1 MNFEHTEDRRMLA
14 DSLNRFIT
22 EQYAFDARDR
32 IAKSAHGFSKEIFQ
46 QFAELGVIGA
56 LFSEADGG
64 FGGGGFD
71 IAVVFE
77 ALGRGL
83 VIEPLLG
90 AVMVGEALSA
100 AGTDAQKEKLA
111 DIINGVTVA
120 AFAHDEADTHYERA
134 RVQTKAERSHNG
146 SDGGWVLHGAKA
158 VVPQGEQ
165 ADLFLVS
172 ARTSGKVDDEAGI
185 SLFLVP
191 AKTAGL
197 TVRGCPAIDGG
208 RVAELAFDGVKLG
221 ADALLGTEGQ
231 GHATLER
238 AIGRGVLA
246 LCAEA
251 LGAMEAAKTA
261 TLEYLRTRKQF
272 GTLIG
277 SFQAL
282 QHRMADLLLE
292 IEQARSAVI
301 NAAAAIDTG
310 DRLTRERALSAA
322 KFSIGRIGALV
333 AEESIQ
339 MHGGIGMTWELP
351 MPHYAKRLVMIDHQL
366 GDEDHH
372 LQRYIALGK
381 ESGKELAA

>member
-14 DSLNRFIT
+14 DSLNRFIS

-32 IAKSAHGFSKEIFQ
+32 IAKSEHGFSKEIFQ

-90 AVMVGEALSA
+90 AVMVGEAISA
-100 AGTDAQKEKLA
+100 AGNDAQKEKLG
-111 DIINGVTVA
+111 DIINGAVVA

-134 RVQTKAERSHNG
+134 RVATKAERSNNG
-146 SDGGWVLHGAKA
+146 NDGGWVLHGAKA

-172 ARTSGKVDDEAGI
+172 ARTSGNVDDEAGI

-208 RVAELAFDGVKLG
+208 RVAELSFDGVKLG

-251 LGAMEAAKTA
+251 LGAMEAAKAA
-261 TLEYLRTRKQF
+261 TLDYLRTRKQF

-310 DRLTRERALSAA
+310 DRVTRERALSAA

-333 AEESIQ
+333 AQESIQ

-351 MPHYAKRLVMIDHQL
+351 LPHYAKRLVMIDHQL

-381 ESGKELAA
+381 ESGKEVAA

>member
-1 MNFEHTEDRRMLA
+1 MNFEHSEDRRMLA
-14 DSLNRFIT
+14 DSLDRFIA
-22 EQYAFDARDR
+22 EQYTFGARDR
-32 IAKSAHGFSKEIFQ
+32 IAKSPEGFSADIWH

-64 FGGGGFD
+64 FGGDGFD

-83 VIEPLLG
+83 VVEPLLG
-90 AVMVGEALSA
+90 AVMAGEAISA
-100 AGTDAQKEKLA
+100 AGSDTQKGLLA
-111 DIINGVTVA
+111 EIIDGTTIA
-120 AFAHDEADTHYERA
+120 ALAHDEAGSHYQLA
-134 RVQTKAERSHNG
+134 RVETRAAHSG
-146 SDGGWVLHGAKA
+146 DGWVLDGAK
-158 VVPQGEQ
+158 VVVQQGAQ
-165 ADLFLVS
+165 AGLFVVS
-172 ARTSGKVDDEAGI
+172 ARTAGTVDDEAGI

-197 TVRGCPAIDGG
+197 TLRDCPAIDGG
-208 RVAELAFDGVKLG
+208 RVAELSFDQLALG
-221 ADALLGTEGQ
+221 ADALLGSEGQ
-231 GHATLER
+231 AHATLER
-238 AIGRGVLA
+238 AIGRGLLA
-246 LCAEA
+246 LCAES

-272 GTLIG
+272 GLLIG

-301 NAAAAIDTG
+301 NAAAAIDA

-322 KFSIGRIGALV
+322 KFSIGRIGARV

-339 MHGGIGMTWELP
+339 LHGGIGMTWELP
-351 MPHYAKRLVMIDHQL
+351 LAHYAKRLVMIDHQL

-372 LQRYIALGK
+372 LQRYIALGQ
-381 ESGKELAA
+381 EVH

>member
-14 DSLNRFIT
+14 DSLNRFIS

-32 IAKSAHGFSKEIFQ
+32 IAKSQHGFSKEIFQ

-56 LFSEADGG
+56 LFGEADGG

-83 VIEPLLG
+83 VVEPLLG
-90 AVMVGEALSA
+90 AVMVGEAISA
-100 AGTDAQKEKLA
+100 AGSDAQKEKLG

-120 AFAHDEADTHYERA
+120 AFAHDEADTHYDRT
-134 RVQTKAERSHNG
+134 RVQTRAERSNDA
-146 SDGGWVLHGAKA
+146 SDSGWVLHGAKA

-172 ARTSGKVDDEAGI
+172 ARTSGAVDDEAGI

-197 TVRGCPAIDGG
+197 TVRGCPSIDGG

-272 GTLIG
+272 GILIG

-301 NAAAAIDTG
+301 NAAAAIDG
-310 DRLTRERALSAA
+310 SDRVARERALSAA

-351 MPHYAKRLVMIDHQL
+351 LPHYAKRLVMIDHQL